1 MYVLRIFMVKKF
13 PVALIAI
20 PIRIS
25 TWLKARFF
33 PYSWLPPIL
42 RFKRDGWNERIYNS
56 APPVE
61 GASVVIFGGYLGQS
75 THDWMRRL
83 PGATFDVFEP
93 VPTFADQIRLR
104 FPENEVRV
112 HPYGVSQIYETRV
125 FRILGDATFSEGALT
140 PVKRGGYGIKV
151 PVEFRAA
158 SELERILPSRI
169 YILEVNIEGGEYELL
184 PLLVRHEVI
193 TRVHHV
199 FVQFHDVGKD
209 TEGLIANVREEI
221 MKSHELVWGYHL
233 VWEYWRLRVPTL
245 Q

>member
-1 MYVLRIFMVKKF
+1 MVRKCL
-13 PVALIAI
+13 VSLIAI

-25 TWLKARFF
+25 TWLRGQFF
-33 PYSWLPPIL
+33 PYSWLPPVL

-56 APPVE
+56 VPPVE

-75 THDWMRRL
+75 TQDWVQRL
-83 PGATFDVFEP
+83 PRATFDVFEP
-93 VPTFADQIRLR
+93 VLTFAEQIRLR

-112 HPYGVSQIYETRV
+112 HPYGVSQIYETRN
-125 FRILGDATFSEGALT
+125 FRILGDATFSEGVLT
-140 PVKRGGYGIKV
+140 PFKRGDHGAEA

-158 SELERILPSRI
+158 SELKGILPSRI

-193 TRVHHV
+193 RRVHHV
-199 FVQFHDVGKD
+199 FVQFHNVGKD
-209 TEGLIANVREEI
+209 TDGLIANVRDEI
-221 MKSHELVWGYHL
+221 MKSHELVWSYHL